1 MNKID
6 MLQAEV
12 RSLLWIKM
20 RYVETFNQAEAI
32 RIQKRI
38 DKNWI
43 KIEKLMTKGAKNGTN

>member
-1 MNKID
+1 MSKID

-43 KIEKLMTKGAKNGTN
+43 KIEKLMAKGVKNGSN

>member
-1 MNKID
+1 MSKID

-20 RYVETFNQAEAI
+20 RYVESFNQVEAI

-38 DKNWI
+38 DKKWI
-43 KIEKLMTKGAKNGTN
+43 KI

>member
-43 KIEKLMTKGAKNGTN
+43 KIEKLMAKGVKNGTN

>member
-1 MNKID
+1 MSKID

-43 KIEKLMTKGAKNGTN
+43 KIEKLLTKGAKNGTN

>member
-6 MLQAEV
+6 MLQGEV

-20 RYVETFNQAEAI
+20 RYVDKHDHIEAL
-32 RIQKRI
+32 RVQKQI

-43 KIEKLMTKGAKNGTN
+43 KIEKLMTKGVKK

>member
-1 MNKID
+1 MSKID

-43 KIEKLMTKGAKNGTN
+43 KIEKLMTKGVKK

>member
-1 MNKID
+1 MNKLD

-20 RYVETFNQAEAI
+20 RYVESFNQAEAM

-43 KIEKLMTKGAKNGTN
+43 KIEKLMAKGAKNGNN

>member
-1 MNKID
+1 MSKID

-20 RYVETFNQAEAI
+20 RYVESFNQVEAI

-43 KIEKLMTKGAKNGTN
+43 KIEKLMAKGVKNGTN